1 MAGKVFDHVP
11 HDQQVKPFQKG
22 GGAFWNHWV
31 PGELGGQV
39 LQSGEGLWLPL
50 YEGKTITVFNHRYA
64 HTESNADNQSGQG
77 VSVKL
82 TPAELV
88 DPNVSA
94 RPRYWVSEKDIPDQG
109 FDWVFG
115 FNDVCNTNNYRS
127 LIGAI
132 VGRAGYGNK
141 LPILVP
147 TDPDKIDRSEL
158 LLMTANF
165 CAIPTDYLAR
175 LKIQARNLNKYMLEQ
190 LPMVQPARFHTV
202 RFGSKTAA
210 DVIKPAVI
218 ELSYT
223 AHDMASFALDMGLV
237 DASGKV
243 LPPFAW
249 DEARR
254 LRLRAKL
261 DAVFFHLYGIF
272 DASNRAQSR
281 DDITY
286 IYSTFPIVE
295 RQEIEAHGRYLSRD
309 LALAYCNTLAAG
321 HPDAEPEV

>member
-1 MAGKVFDHVP
+1 MA
-11 HDQQVKPFQKG
+11 PF
-22 GGAFWNHWV
+22 
-31 PGELGGQV
+31 
-39 LQSGEGLWLPL
+39 
-50 YEGKTITVFNHRYA
+50 
-64 HTESNADNQSGQG
+64 
-77 VSVKL
+77 
-82 TPAELV
+82 
-88 DPNVSA
+88 A
-94 RPRYWVSEKDIPDQG
+94 R
-109 FDWVFG
+109 
-115 FNDVCNTNNYRS
+115 DV
-127 LIGAI
+127 G
-132 VGRAGYGNK
+132 
-141 LPILVP
+141 
-147 TDPDKIDRSEL
+147 
-158 LLMTANF
+158 
-165 CAIPTDYLAR
+165 
-175 LKIQARNLNKYMLEQ
+175 
-190 LPMVQPARFHTV
+190 H
-202 RFGSKTAA
+202 
-210 DVIKPAVI
+210 
-218 ELSYT
+218 
-223 AHDMASFALDMGLV
+223 V